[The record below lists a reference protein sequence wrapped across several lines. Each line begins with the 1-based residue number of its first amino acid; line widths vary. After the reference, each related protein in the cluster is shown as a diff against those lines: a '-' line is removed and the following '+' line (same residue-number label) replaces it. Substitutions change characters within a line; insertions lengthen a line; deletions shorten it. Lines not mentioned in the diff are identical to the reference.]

1 MILYSGF
8 WYANQTLVGVNDEN
22 HVPNVFQL
30 YQNYPNPFN
39 PSTTIKYSIPSNL
52 NSSNGG
58 TLVTLKIYDL
68 LGREVKLLVN
78 EEKSPGFYEV
88 NFNAANLAS
97 GIYLYRIKA
106 DNFVVTKKMILLK

>member
-1 MILYSGF
+1 MNIYSGF

-22 HVPNVFQL
+22 LVPNVFQL

-52 NSSNGG
+52 NSSKDGA
-58 TLVTLKIYDL
+58 LVTLKIYDL
-68 LGREVKLLVN
+68 LGREVELLVN
-78 EEKSPGFYEV
+78 EEKFPGFYEV
-88 NFNAANLAS
+88 NFNASNFAS

-106 DNFVVTKKMILLK
+106 NNFVVTKKMILLK

>member
-1 MILYSGF
+1 M
-8 WYANQTLVGVNDEN
+8 NDKN
-22 HVPNVFQL
+22 LVPNVFQL

-39 PSTTIKYSIPSNL
+39 PSTRIKYSIPSNP
-52 NSSNGG
+52 NSSKGG
-58 TLVTLKIYDL
+58 SLVILKIYDL
-68 LGREVKLLVN
+68 LGREVELLVN

-97 GIYLYRIKA
+97 GIYLYRIQA